1 MSAELSQIFNL
12 KKGKAEDKEIL
23 ATVVSGVNVRGTNL
37 YILAGAI
44 LIASIGLNMN
54 SPAIVIG
61 AMLISPLMGAILSIA
76 YSFVV
81 GDIKLLKKSYRS
93 LFIQVSISILVSTV
107 YFLLTPLK
115 GPTDEILAR
124 TNPTIWDVII
134 ATVGGFVGAIAIT
147 RKEKSNVIPGVAI
160 ATALMPPLCVAGYGL
175 SQFNIYYFFGAIY
188 LFFINS
194 FFIALSSSIVLKYLD
209 IKYVSEYKDVEKVKC
224 KRIIIFMT
232 ILTVLPSLFFSY
244 QAVNDSI
251 LEKNINK
258 FLLNEVINNSEREVT
273 NKKVDRK
280 NKEISFVVFGKT
292 LTEEE
297 VNKLNKDKINYNL
310 GDMKLNIHQNFTM
323 EDLLDKENLNSF
335 KSYLDVNEKNKNISI
350 KTLKNQENRII
361 ELEKKYNELQKGIDN
376 EFLKTLKEIKVLYP
390 NITQIEA
397 GAINYSL
404 LMESNIDNKKIFLIK
419 SNNDFSENEKNLIK
433 EWLTVKLE
441 SNVEVFFTKN

>member
-1 MSAELSQIFNL
+1 MEIIDNFSEVKTY
-12 KKGKAEDKEIL
+12 KKL
-23 ATVVSGVNVRGTNL
+23 
-37 YILAGAI
+37 
-44 LIASIGLNMN
+44 
-54 SPAIVIG
+54 
-61 AMLISPLMGAILSIA
+61 
-76 YSFVV
+76 
-81 GDIKLLKKSYRS
+81 
-93 LFIQVSISILVSTV
+93 
-107 YFLLTPLK
+107 
-115 GPTDEILAR
+115 DEI
-124 TNPTIWDVII
+124 D
-134 ATVGGFVGAIAIT
+134 
-147 RKEKSNVIPGVAI
+147 E
-160 ATALMPPLCVAGYGL
+160 
-175 SQFNIYYFFGAIY
+175 
-188 LFFINS
+188 S
-194 FFIALSSSIVLKYLD
+194 FFNSKELQVN
-209 IKYVSEYKDVEKVKC
+209 EFEEKVKTKFLDENDKIILDNFLKKILNKYLIYYQSIVITKNKNH
-224 KRIIIFMT
+224 KRKAKQT
-232 ILTVLPSLFFSY
+232 
-244 QAVNDSI
+244 
-251 LEKNINK
+251 NINDDLK
-258 FLLNEVINNSEREVT
+258 SIEGIIE
-273 NKKVDRK
+273 KDQYKVK
-280 NKEISFVVFGKT
+280 NAHLSRDVVFLKK
-292 LTEEE
+292 EE

>member
-1 MSAELSQIFNL
+1 
-12 KKGKAEDKEIL
+12 
-23 ATVVSGVNVRGTNL
+23 
-37 YILAGAI
+37 
-44 LIASIGLNMN
+44 
-54 SPAIVIG
+54 
-61 AMLISPLMGAILSIA
+61 
-76 YSFVV
+76 
-81 GDIKLLKKSYRS
+81 
-93 LFIQVSISILVSTV
+93 
-107 YFLLTPLK
+107 
-115 GPTDEILAR
+115 
-124 TNPTIWDVII
+124 
-134 ATVGGFVGAIAIT
+134 
-147 RKEKSNVIPGVAI
+147 
-160 ATALMPPLCVAGYGL
+160 
-175 SQFNIYYFFGAIY
+175 
-188 LFFINS
+188 
-194 FFIALSSSIVLKYLD
+194 
-209 IKYVSEYKDVEKVKC
+209 
-224 KRIIIFMT
+224 MT
-232 ILTVLPSLFFSY
+232 ILTVLPSLFFAY

>member
-1 MSAELSQIFNL
+1 M
-12 KKGKAEDKEIL
+12 
-23 ATVVSGVNVRGTNL
+23 
-37 YILAGAI
+37 
-44 LIASIGLNMN
+44 
-54 SPAIVIG
+54 
-61 AMLISPLMGAILSIA
+61 
-76 YSFVV
+76 
-81 GDIKLLKKSYRS
+81 
-93 LFIQVSISILVSTV
+93 
-107 YFLLTPLK
+107 
-115 GPTDEILAR
+115 
-124 TNPTIWDVII
+124 
-134 ATVGGFVGAIAIT
+134 
-147 RKEKSNVIPGVAI
+147 
-160 ATALMPPLCVAGYGL
+160 
-175 SQFNIYYFFGAIY
+175 
-188 LFFINS
+188 
-194 FFIALSSSIVLKYLD
+194 
-209 IKYVSEYKDVEKVKC
+209 
-224 KRIIIFMT
+224 
-232 ILTVLPSLFFSY
+232 
-244 QAVNDSI
+244 
-251 LEKNINK
+251 
-258 FLLNEVINNSEREVT
+258 
-273 NKKVDRK
+273 
-280 NKEISFVVFGKT
+280 
-292 LTEEE
+292 TEEE